1 MLGGLHLPLGVDSGH
16 QIAALVRDHHIDG
29 YITAGHRLGDRL
41 AQRGDPSP
49 VCADTN
55 SALGNAR
62 RSCAS
67 ARSPAAS
74 TLLITNSSGA
84 ADAS

>member
-1 MLGGLHLPLGVDSGH
+1 MDCTCPSVWIRATRSPRSYGITTSTGTSPRGTASA
-16 QIAALVRDHHIDG
+16 IASRSVAI
-29 YITAGHRLGDRL
+29 
-41 AQRGDPSP
+41 PSP